1 MYASQLHR
9 IYTIHRFFSLKKRAS
24 ISVLSHRLNVSRS
37 ALFRDLEEL
46 KDIGAPLDYCA
57 FSRKH
62 YYHTHFQMSFEEFF
76 KKVT

>member
-1 MYASQLHR
+1 MNASQLHR
-9 IYTIHRFFSLKKRAS
+9 IYTIHRFFALKKRAS
-24 ISVLSHRLNVSRS
+24 ISVLSHRLNVSR
-37 ALFRDLEEL
+37 ATLFRDLEVL

-76 KKVT
+76 KKVA